1 VERQLLRPGGR
12 PAREAAGQEG
22 PLRFRGR
29 PRPRG
34 LREAPRP
41 GGLELSATLAFA
53 GGGTGGHVCPGLA
66 VIDALRGRGFQGRVA
81 WLGSRKES
89 DRAAVEAAGVEFI
102 ALPSGKLRRNL
113 SLENLVDAFRVIGGY
128 AAARRA
134 LRELAPALLFS
145 KGGYAS
151 VPPCA
156 AAASLGIPYFTHE
169 SDLTPGLAT
178 RLNARKAERV
188 ILSYEATRGLLPA
201 ASRADAV
208 VAGNPVRASIRKGD
222 AARGRS
228 FLGAPEG
235 LPIALF
241 LGGSQGAR
249 QVNELVAAILPALEG
264 KAFVAHQTGEARA
277 GAARSRNGLY
287 RSFPFLI
294 EELPDLLAAA
304 GLVVGRAGA
313 STLWECSA
321 LGKPMVLVPL
331 CGSGT
336 RGDQVDNA
344 RYFERSG
351 AAACLVGDEATPEA
365 LTSAVLDFLLSPEK
379 AAAAGEAARGLAGAD
394 AAGAIADIILRR
406 IGEAT

>member
-1 VERQLLRPGGR
+1 
-12 PAREAAGQEG
+12 
-22 PLRFRGR
+22 
-29 PRPRG
+29 
-34 LREAPRP
+34 
-41 GGLELSATLAFA
+41 
-53 GGGTGGHVCPGLA
+53 
-66 VIDALRGRGFQGRVA
+66 VIEALRDRGFSGRIA

-89 DRAAVEAAGVEFI
+89 DRAAVAAAGVEFI
-102 ALPSGKLRRNL
+102 ALPAGKLRRNL
-113 SLENLVDAFRVIGGY
+113 SLENLADALRVVAGY

-188 ILSYEATRGLLPA
+188 ILSYEATRELLPA
-201 ASRADAV
+201 ASRADAA
-208 VAGNPVRASIRKGD
+208 VAGNPVRSSIRKGE

-235 LPIALF
+235 LPVVLF

-249 QVNELVAAILPALEG
+249 QVNELVAAILSSLEG
-264 KAFVAHQTGEARA
+264 RAFVAHQTGETRAGTGAGARA
-277 GAARSRNGLY
+277 GVAARSQDGRY
-287 RSFPFLI
+287 RSFPFLTD
-294 EELPDLLAAA
+294 ELPDVLAAA
-304 GLVVGRAGA
+304 DLVVGRAGA

-344 RYFERSG
+344 RLFERAG
-351 AAACLVGDEATPEA
+351 AAVCLVGDEATPEA
-365 LTSAVLDFLLSPEK
+365 LSRAVMDFLGSPGK
-379 AAAAGEAARGLAGAD
+379 MAAAGEAARGLAGAD